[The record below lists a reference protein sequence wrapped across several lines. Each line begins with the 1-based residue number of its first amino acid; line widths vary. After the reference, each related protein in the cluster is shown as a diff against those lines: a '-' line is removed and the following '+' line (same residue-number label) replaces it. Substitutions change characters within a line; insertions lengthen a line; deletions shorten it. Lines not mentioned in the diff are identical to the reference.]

1 MAEELSEYL
10 LNNGVKCS
18 YIHSD
23 IDTFERVEILDDLR
37 AGNYDVVVGVNLL
50 REGLDLPEVSLV
62 AILDADKEGFL
73 RSHRALTQTVG
84 RAARNVNGMAILYA
98 DKITESMRLTIDETN
113 RRREIQMRYNEEHGI
128 TPKQIHKA
136 QKALKEGKR
145 VDYIKDAYID
155 SEPAKAAEDPII
167 YGMDNEHLEKT
178 IENTRRLMQQAAK
191 KLDFMLAAQY
201 RDEMLKLQELAE
213 SRKKEM
219 QNSKKK

>member
-1 MAEELSEYL
+1 
-10 LNNGVKCS
+10 
-18 YIHSD
+18 
-23 IDTFERVEILDDLR
+23 
-37 AGNYDVVVGVNLL
+37 
-50 REGLDLPEVSLV
+50 
-62 AILDADKEGFL
+62 
-73 RSHRALTQTVG
+73 
-84 RAARNVNGMAILYA
+84 
-98 DKITESMRLTIDETN
+98 
-113 RRREIQMRYNEEHGI
+113 MRYNEEHGI
-128 TPKQIHKA
+128 TPKHIHKA